1 MGFKT
6 KGSKNEQNK
15 AKFDMVATEA
25 IVQNARV
32 VTDDLITFTLKCH
45 GFSLYNMKLVNGS
58 KNGYFITPP
67 SVKSSNGAYYNQ
79 YAVYLSEEDEKNL
92 IDSVLVAAGVEEAKK
107 NDDR

>member
-6 KGSKNEQNK
+6 RDSKDNK
-15 AKFDMVATEA
+15 QDGAKFDMVATEA

-45 GFSLYNMKLVNGS
+45 GFSLYNMKLVNG

-79 YAVYLSEEDEKNL
+79 YAIYLSEEDEKNL
-92 IDSVLVAAGVEEAKK
+92 IDSVLVAAGVEEAK
-107 NDDR
+107 

>member
-6 KGSKNEQNK
+6 RNGEDNQNK

-45 GFSLYNMKLVNGS
+45 GFSLYNMKLVNG
-58 KNGYFITPP
+58 KKGYFITPP
-67 SVKSSNGAYYNQ
+67 SVKGSNGAYYNQ
-79 YAVYLSEEDEKNL
+79 YAIYLSEEDEKSL
-92 IDSVLVAAGVEEAKK
+92 IDSVLVAAGVEEAS
-107 NDDR
+107 R

>member
-6 KGSKNEQNK
+6 KNSMDNK
-15 AKFDMVATEA
+15 QSNVKFDMVATEA

-45 GFSLYNMKLVNGS
+45 GFSLYNMKLVNG

-67 SVKSSNGAYYNQ
+67 SIKGSNGVYYNQ
-79 YAVYLSEEDEKNL
+79 YGIYLSEEDEKNL
-92 IDSVLVAAGVEEAKK
+92 IDSVLVAAGVEEGK
-107 NDDR
+107 

>member
-6 KGSKNEQNK
+6 RDSKGNNQND
-15 AKFDMVATEA
+15 AKFDMIATEV

-45 GFSLYNMKLVNGS
+45 GFSLYNMKLVNG

-67 SVKSSNGAYYNQ
+67 SVKGINGVYYNQ
-79 YAVYLSEEDEKNL
+79 YAIYLTEEDEKNL
-92 IDSVLVAAGVEEAKK
+92 IDTVLVAAGVEEA
-107 NDDR
+107 R

>member
-6 KGSKNEQNK
+6 KNGEDKQNK

-45 GFSLYNMKLVNGS
+45 GFSLYNMKLVNG
-58 KNGYFITPP
+58 KKGYFITPP

-79 YAVYLSEEDEKNL
+79 YAIYLSEKDEKDL
-92 IDSVLVAAGVEEAKK
+92 IDSVLVAAGLEEE
-107 NDDR
+107 RR

>member
-6 KGSKNEQNK
+6 RDSKDDKQNK

-45 GFSLYNMKLVNGS
+45 GFGLYNMKLVNG
-58 KNGYFITPP
+58 KNGYFIAPP
-67 SVKSSNGAYYNQ
+67 SVKGSNGAYYNQ
-79 YAVYLSEEDEKNL
+79 YAIYLSEEDEKNL
-92 IDSVLVAAGVEEAKK
+92 IDSVLVAAGIEEAK
-107 NDDR
+107 

>member
-6 KGSKNEQNK
+6 RESNDNKQIK

-45 GFSLYNMKLVNGS
+45 GFSLYNMKLVNG
-58 KNGYFITPP
+58 KKGYFITPP
-67 SVKSSNGAYYNQ
+67 SVKGSNGAYYNQ
-79 YAVYLSEEDEKNL
+79 YAIYLSEEDEKNL
-92 IDSVLVAAGVEEAKK
+92 IDSVLVASGVKEAK
-107 NDDR
+107 

>member
-6 KGSKNEQNK
+6 KDSKDNK
-15 AKFDMVATEA
+15 QSGAKFDKIATEA

-45 GFSLYNMKLVNGS
+45 GFSLYNMKLVNG

-79 YAVYLSEEDEKNL
+79 YAIYLSEKDEKDL
-92 IDSVLVAAGVEEAKK
+92 IDSVLAAAGVKEA
-107 NDDR
+107 

>member
-6 KGSKNEQNK
+6 KNGEDKQNK

-45 GFSLYNMKLVNGS
+45 GFSLYNMKLVNG

-79 YAVYLSEEDEKNL
+79 YAIYLSEKDEKDL
-92 IDSVLVAAGVEEAKK
+92 IDSVLAAAGVKEA
-107 NDDR
+107 

>member
-6 KGSKNEQNK
+6 KDSKDNKQNK
-15 AKFDMVATEA
+15 AKFDMIATEA
-25 IVQNARV
+25 IVQNTRV

-45 GFSLYNMKLVNGS
+45 GFSLYNMKLVNG

-79 YAVYLSEEDEKNL
+79 YAIYLTEEDEKSL
-92 IDSVLVAAGVEEAKK
+92 IDSVLVVAGVKET
-107 NDDR
+107 